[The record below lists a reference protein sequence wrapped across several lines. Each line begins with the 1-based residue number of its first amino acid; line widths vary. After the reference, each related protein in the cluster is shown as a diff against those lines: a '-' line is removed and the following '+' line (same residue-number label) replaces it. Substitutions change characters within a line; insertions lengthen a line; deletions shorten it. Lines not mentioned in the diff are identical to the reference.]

1 MYMYPPSNQVPT
13 QNTGIA
19 THMACSP
26 RDSVLGSATAPSSMI
41 TRTARFLKEHPS
53 RARATPQSHSL
64 AFVLQ
69 TIAVCALQTMTSDFT
84 ELSCHKELALGIG
97 ISALLQIGKVR
108 LDPLEN
114 EDPRTDGLTLV
125 TTSKCPP
132 RRRRPGCTSCRRAHH
147 TFTPSHSWARM
158 QTHMSSWRPQA
169 SGPCR
174 CQFRTKSSEHVLG
187 VKWLYHE
194 NRQCLAQELS
204 DILEACVRA
213 QCPLTALV
221 LPSGNSF
228 ETAFRTDI
236 IMLLSGNG
244 PASTLSGH
252 HQCSSGQNPVHH
264 RQCGAGQL
272 SEVCSRR

>member
-1 MYMYPPSNQVPT
+1 MYMYQPSNQVPT

-19 THMACSP
+19 THMACPP

-132 RRRRPGCTSCRRAHH
+132 RHDINERALCQLQESTSYLHNVSNEIGESLEDQLRKKTLAE
-147 TFTPSHSWARM
+147 PLSWEKTCEDPPRVP
-158 QTHMSSWRPQA
+158 PQ
-169 SGPCR
+169 P
-174 CQFRTKSSEHVLG
+174 
-187 VKWLYHE
+187 
-194 NRQCLAQELS
+194 
-204 DILEACVRA
+204 
-213 QCPLTALV
+213 
-221 LPSGNSF
+221 
-228 ETAFRTDI
+228 
-236 IMLLSGNG
+236 
-244 PASTLSGH
+244 
-252 HQCSSGQNPVHH
+252 
-264 RQCGAGQL
+264 
-272 SEVCSRR
+272 